1 MTKLRLLLT
10 FYGSFAFASSIITLA
25 CISLLFANAIS
36 IITILFW
43 FKIITL
49 VIIFFFVNSYKR
61 KELYYYLNL
70 GISKK
75 ALWTSV
81 IALDILLFILLTIVA
96 IIIK

>member
-1 MTKLRLLLT
+1 MTKLRLILT
-10 FYGSFAFASSIITLA
+10 FYKSFAFASSIITLA
-25 CISLLFANAIS
+25 CLSLLFANSIS
-36 IITILFW
+36 VFTILFW

-49 VIIFFFVNSYKR
+49 VVIYFFINSYKR
-61 KELYYYLNL
+61 KEMYYYLNL

-81 IALDILLFILLTIVA
+81 MVLDLLLFILLTIVT